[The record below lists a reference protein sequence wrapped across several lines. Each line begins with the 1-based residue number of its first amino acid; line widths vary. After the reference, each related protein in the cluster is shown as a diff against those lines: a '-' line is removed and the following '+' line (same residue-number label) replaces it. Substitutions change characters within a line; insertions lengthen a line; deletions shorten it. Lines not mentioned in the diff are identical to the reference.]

1 MNVSPFKCHIVSGAS
16 TANPGQGQRLQ
27 SCIFIIMA
35 FFSHWRPRLSCGLK
49 SSFSFYFL
57 NYIAWGNTGKPV
69 RHALRQFGEK
79 IYIMKLEGKS
89 GSEVGRKIAFPGKV

>member
-1 MNVSPFKCHIVSGAS
+1 MCRYYKVI
-16 TANPGQGQRLQ
+16 
-27 SCIFIIMA
+27 IIIMA

-69 RHALRQFGEK
+69 RHALRQFGKK